1 MSKMVQ
7 VFIGLGSNQGNAI
20 KNVCNAIGELGNI
33 ADTRFGYC
41 SSLYRSAPVGYLD
54 QPDFVNAVCQ
64 VETSLPAPALLEQL
78 GLLEHKAGR
87 KRDGARWGPRPLD
100 LDILLYGDAVLDT
113 DSLSVPHPRM
123 HERAFVLYPLQEIA
137 PELRIPGIGSL
148 DDLVDLCADQDCER
162 LAEGCQGVTG

>member
-7 VFIGLGSNQGNAI
+7 AFIGLGSNQGNAV
-20 KNVCNAIGELGNI
+20 KNVCNAIDELGQI
-33 ADTRFGYC
+33 TGTRVDLC

-54 QPDFVNAVCQ
+54 QPDFVNAVCR
-64 VETSLPAPALLEQL
+64 VDTSSSARVLLEQL
-78 GLLEHKAGR
+78 QRLEQKAGR
-87 KRDGARWGPRPLD
+87 RRDGVRWGPRPLD

-113 DSLSVPHPRM
+113 DSLVIPHPRM

-148 DDLVDLCADQDCER
+148 DELVALCADQDCER
-162 LAEGCQGVTG
+162 LAEGCQGVAG

>member
-7 VFIGLGSNQGNAI
+7 AFIGLGSNQGNAV
-20 KNVCNAIGELGNI
+20 KNVCNAIGELGQI
-33 ADTRFGYC
+33 AGTRLGHC

-64 VETSLPAPALLEQL
+64 VDTSSPAPVLLEQL
-78 GLLEHKAGR
+78 QRLEQKAGR
-87 KRDGARWGPRPLD
+87 RRDGVRWGPRTLD
-100 LDILLYGDAVLDT
+100 LDILLYDDAVLDT
-113 DSLSVPHPRM
+113 DSLVVPHPRM

-148 DDLVDLCADQDCER
+148 DELVALCADQDCER
-162 LAEGCQGVTG
+162 LVEGC